1 LTAAEAYIAER
12 NAKRAAGM
20 DIALHAPFRPGA
32 QDLRLAGVRK
42 VDGQALVL
50 LKADAFVMVMRLD
63 ALSESRVGRMKVGDP
78 IVIRDGVVQGRARR
92 RSR

>member
-20 DIALHAPFRPGA
+20 DIPLHAPFTAGV

-50 LKADAFVMVMRLD
+50 LRADDVVMVMAMD
-63 ALSESRVGRMKVGDP
+63 AVSVSRVVRMKVGNP
-78 IVIRDGVVQGRARR
+78 IRMKDGIVQGRGRR
-92 RSR
+92 R